1 MLNQYPWWK
10 YLLVIVVTLAGLLY
24 AAPNLYGDDPSVQ
37 ISAKSGVPVDEAL
50 VQKVRDTLDG
60 AKISYKTVALEQGR
74 VLARFTDTDTQLKAN
89 ELIRQ
94 EFPAPYIS
102 AQNLASAMPDWL
114 RAVGGQPM
122 YLGLDLRGGVHLL
135 IEVDMPA
142 ALNKARERYAGDIRA
157 DLRDSKVKYLT
168 VRNEGGAIKVKFRDE
183 AERSAARGV
192 IKRKYPALLLEDGAD
207 GGEWVLTASLAEV
220 EVREVQKF
228 ALEQNITTLRNR
240 VNELGVA
247 EPVIQ
252 QQGRDRI
259 VVQLPGVQDSARV
272 RDLLGATATLEFRMV
287 DTSADPVAAKTS
299 GRVPP
304 GSRLYERRG
313 GGPVLLK
320 REVLLTGDLIT
331 GAASGVDQQSGSPS
345 VNINLDGKGGQK
357 MSDETKDKV
366 GQVMAVVFIENT
378 VETVEENGQK
388 VKRKKTVEEVI
399 NTATIQERLGRR
411 FQIHGLSSTH
421 EARDL
426 ALLLRA
432 GALAAPI
439 EIVEERTIGP
449 SLGAD
454 NIKTG
459 VQSVVIG
466 FVAIMIGVA
475 LYYNLFGLVSC
486 LALMMNLV
494 LTVALMSLI
503 QATLTMPGIAGMLLS
518 VAMAVDAN
526 VLINERIREE
536 LKNGNSP
543 QASIHAGY
551 DRAFATI
558 ADSNITTVVAALLLF
573 AMGAGPVKGFAVTL
587 CLGIATSM
595 FTAIT
600 GTRAVVNLIYGG
612 RKVKKLSI

>member
-1 MLNQYPWWK
+1 
-10 YLLVIVVTLAGLLY
+10 
-24 AAPNLYGDDPSVQ
+24 
-37 ISAKSGVPVDEAL
+37 
-50 VQKVRDTLDG
+50 
-60 AKISYKTVALEQGR
+60 
-74 VLARFTDTDTQLKAN
+74 
-89 ELIRQ
+89 
-94 EFPAPYIS
+94 
-102 AQNLASAMPDWL
+102 
-114 RAVGGQPM
+114 
-122 YLGLDLRGGVHLL
+122 
-135 IEVDMPA
+135 
-142 ALNKARERYAGDIRA
+142 
-157 DLRDSKVKYLT
+157 
-168 VRNEGGAIKVKFRDE
+168 
-183 AERSAARGV
+183 
-192 IKRKYPALLLEDGAD
+192 
-207 GGEWVLTASLAEV
+207 
-220 EVREVQKF
+220 
-228 ALEQNITTLRNR
+228 
-240 VNELGVA
+240 
-247 EPVIQ
+247 
-252 QQGRDRI
+252 
-259 VVQLPGVQDSARV
+259 
-272 RDLLGATATLEFRMV
+272 
-287 DTSADPVAAKTS
+287 
-299 GRVPP
+299 
-304 GSRLYERRG
+304 
-313 GGPVLLK
+313 
-320 REVLLTGDLIT
+320 
-331 GAASGVDQQSGSPS
+331 

-366 GQVMAVVFIENT
+366 GQQMAVVFIENT
-378 VETVEENGQK
+378 VETAEENGQK
-388 VKRKKTVEEVI
+388 VKKKKVVEEVI

-411 FQIHGLSSTH
+411 FQIHGLSSTQ

-454 NIKTG
+454 NIRTG
-459 VQSVVIG
+459 MQSVVIG

-494 LTVALMSLI
+494 LTVALMSMI

-536 LKNGNSP
+536 IKNGNSP

-612 RKVKKLSI
+612 RKVNKLSI